1 MLICFLNGSSRQSS
15 TQWSCAPQ
23 RTQRPSDLYCA
34 RRAGD
39 TDRARD
45 PVGELVDRGADR
57 GVVDRGVDR
66 GLVDRG
72 VDRGLGMSI
81 ALIPIA
87 LISIGSSLLPL
98 PLPLPKDCT
107 VEGDRPDSR

>member
-39 TDRARD
+39 IDRARD
-45 PVGELVDRGADR
+45 PVGELVDRGADQ
-57 GVVDRGVDR
+57 GVVDRGA
-66 GLVDRG
+66 
-72 VDRGLGMSI
+72 DRGLGMSI
-81 ALIPIA
+81 ALIPIV
-87 LISIGSSLLPL
+87 LISIGSDLLPL
-98 PLPLPKDCT
+98 P
-107 VEGDRPDSR
+107 

>member
-39 TDRARD
+39 IDRARD

-57 GVVDRGVDR
+57 G
-66 GLVDRG
+66 
-72 VDRGLGMSI
+72 LGMSI
-81 ALIPIA
+81 ALIPIV
-87 LISIGSSLLPL
+87 LISIGSDLLPL
-98 PLPLPKDCT
+98 PLD
-107 VEGDRPDSR
+107 